1 MSKQLYEGYTRF
13 LNQLSTPQRDQFR
26 ELGEGQQPH
35 TLVIS
40 CVDSRVDPMQI
51 FDAAPGELL
60 ILRNVANIVPAPE
73 SDAVQYSSSSALEF
87 AVTVLKVKTI
97 LVLGHSGCGGVAAA
111 LATRG
116 AEKTEGFVGA
126 WVSQLHA
133 LSETL
138 ECNHDQGDQGEHSE
152 HCDHHNHSDPHAE
165 QSAGQ
170 SAGQGKG
177 HKQQGD
183 SPQHALELASLRQ
196 SLANLERFDFVRE
209 AMAAGQLQL
218 EAAWFSV
225 PDTTLYRWDGAAFTS
240 LAGD

>member
-73 SDAVQYSSSSALEF
+73 SDEIQYSSSSALEF

-138 ECNHDQGDQGEHSE
+138 ECNHDQGDHGNHSD
-152 HCDHHNHSDPHAE
+152 HGDHHNHSDPHAE

-170 SAGQGKG
+170 SKG

-196 SLANLERFDFVRE
+196 SLAHLERFDFVRE

-225 PDTTLYRWDGAAFTS
+225 PDTTLYRWDGATFTS

>member
-1 MSKQLYEGYTRF
+1 MSKRLYEGYTRF

-138 ECNHDQGDQGEHSE
+138 ECNHDHGDQIEHGG
-152 HCDHHNHSDPHAE
+152 HGGHHSHSDPHSG

-170 SAGQGKG
+170 SKG

-183 SPQHALELASLRQ
+183 SPQQALELASLRQ
-196 SLANLERFDFVRE
+196 SLAHLERFDFVRE

-225 PDTTLYRWDGAAFTS
+225 PDTALYRWDGTAFTS